1 MSTRLHIS
9 ASEPRCVNANANTN
23 GTCGFPQILAF
34 FGSNFGS
41 TLYKMWCYYCSATT
55 TTMTKCAWK
64 RAENMAVTEH
74 HHTHNLVNIES
85 SGKLHPSPFS
95 LGSLLKRFDITIY
108 IQRHSSM
115 KWNETKRYEKKR
127 INLLRF
133 ELWSVLNCQASVWT
147 CERTCCSN
155 QIESNRIEWNWS
167 EVNNFSNTNAN
178 AY

>member
-1 MSTRLHIS
+1 MLLLFSNNNDDDKMRLETRW
-9 ASEPRCVNANANTN
+9 EYGCD
-23 GTCGFPQILAF
+23 GTSP
-34 FGSNFGS
+34 SP
-41 TLYKMWCYYCSATT
+41 
-55 TTMTKCAWK
+55 
-64 RAENMAVTEH
+64 
-74 HHTHNLVNIES
+74 HTHNLVDIES

-155 QIESNRIEWNWS
+155 QIESNWMKLKWS
-167 EVNNFSNTNAN
+167 EQLFQYECECVLYVSVVQMEREQREK
-178 AY
+178 